1 MSIVTI
7 EHWCYIEFFCNED
20 KSYFHTDKI
29 QYLCYL
35 NLILAN
41 APLKSSFPRAPG
53 FGQVG
58 PLIIVTP
65 LQQSRHQSV
74 IFNKQDNKLV

>member
-7 EHWCYIEFFCNED
+7 EHWCYIEFFCSQD

-35 NLILAN
+35 NLILAKG
-41 APLKSSFPRAPG
+41 PLKSSFPRAPG

-58 PLIIVTP
+58 PLIVTP
-65 LQQSRHQSV
+65 LKVSLRSSLYNAKY
-74 IFNKQDNKLV
+74 F